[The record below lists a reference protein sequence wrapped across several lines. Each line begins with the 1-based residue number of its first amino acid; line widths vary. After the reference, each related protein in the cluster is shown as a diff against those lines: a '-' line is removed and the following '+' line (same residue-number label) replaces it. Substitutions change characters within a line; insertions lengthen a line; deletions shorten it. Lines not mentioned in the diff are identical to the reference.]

1 MALKAR
7 EWTELDRET
16 MRLLGEM
23 RDTSDPRPS
32 LRTIAERIGV
42 THPRVKALFD
52 MTGGTPTL
60 DEVCDLCD
68 LFGVRPD
75 ALLAQA
81 ARNTGRYD

>member
-23 RDTSDPRPS
+23 RNTAEPRPS
-32 LRTIAERIGV
+32 LRAIADNIGV

-68 LFGVRPD
+68 LFNVRPD

-81 ARNTGRYD
+81 EQNIGRYD